1 MKLKSELK
9 ENVDYEVLT
18 SGENETKIYVK
29 ALTGSYK
36 DIILYYDNVSVSE
49 VEDNPTLSF
58 DYHIMNPLVMPE
70 NVDQEIFEQYIGD
83 LLNQL
88 IFDGLNE
95 GSLQLNVGE
104 PEQDYPTIT
113 LDE

>member
-1 MKLKSELK
+1 MNLKSDLK

-29 ALTGSYK
+29 MLLGQYK
-36 DIILYYDNVSVSE
+36 DIILYYDSVSVSE

-70 NVDQEIFEQYIGD
+70 NVDQEIFEEYVGS

-95 GSLQLNVGE
+95 GSLKLNVGE
-104 PEQDYPTIT
+104 PEQNHPTIT

>member
-1 MKLKSELK
+1 MNLKSELV
-9 ENVDYEVLT
+9 EDVDYEVLT

-29 ALTGSYK
+29 MLLGPYK

-49 VEDNPTLSF
+49 IEDNPTLSF
-58 DYHIMNPLVMPE
+58 DYHIMNPLIMPE
-70 NVDQEIFEQYIGD
+70 NVDQEIFEEYVGN

-95 GSLQLNVGE
+95 GSLKINVGE
-104 PEQDYPTIT
+104 PEQDDTTIT
-113 LDE
+113 LN